1 MVFILVLC
9 WIDQANRYGLVP
21 RVLPELDA
29 PGAMWCLDSVFR
41 VGSRLKAGLQ
51 FADLPA
57 RLLTLG
63 GTILIDAG

>member
-1 MVFILVLC
+1 M
-9 WIDQANRYGLVP
+9 
-21 RVLPELDA
+21 LPELDA